1 MSLKEKLLAAEVVAL
16 CVIRKWWRPITCI
29 WIAGTMAVHGVILP
43 VLNYFQMGQTGTD
56 LMALA
61 ALVTAIA
68 GAFAVREWGKI
79 KGADDAD

>member
-1 MSLKEKLLAAEVVAL
+1 MKDKLLAFERMAL
-16 CVIRKWWRPITCI
+16 CIIRKWWRPVTCI
-29 WIAGTMAVHGVILP
+29 WISLTMLVNGVFLP
-43 VLNYFQMGQTGTD
+43 MARWWQTGEANTD

-79 KGADDAD
+79 KGASDDA